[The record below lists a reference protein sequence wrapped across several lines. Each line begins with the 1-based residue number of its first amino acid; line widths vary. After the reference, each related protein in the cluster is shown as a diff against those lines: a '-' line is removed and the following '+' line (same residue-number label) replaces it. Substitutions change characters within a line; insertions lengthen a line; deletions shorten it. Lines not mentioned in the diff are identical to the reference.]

1 MGEAV
6 GSCGGLLRRRRS
18 LKVLSTTLGRFRG
31 RARAR
36 ARFRGGDRGVGQP
49 VAVADRPGGV
59 GREGPRSGEG
69 GGRRRGCGGGCAV
82 GGAWGGSSTAAGV
95 GSTMEWAGRRAR
107 GGELDGSARGGRST
121 TAARGDRMEKWPQ
134 PASGLD
140 ISRPVCRVS
149 ARYDTRQHFLKKNP
163 ISLPSVGRWRTR

>member
-49 VAVADRPGGV
+49 VAMVDRRGGVEVDGGGERGGEGGGRGV
-59 GREGPRSGEG
+59 GREGGGGGVAVEGVRSAARGEGARRRRAWGARWSGQG
-69 GGRRRGCGGGCAV
+69 GGRV
-82 GGAWGGSSTAAGV
+82 GGA
-95 GSTMEWAGRRAR
+95 RRR
-107 GGELDGSARGGRST
+107 RV
-121 TAARGDRMEKWPQ
+121 RGDRMEKWPEL
-134 PASGLD
+134 ASGLD
-140 ISRPVCRVS
+140 ILRPVCRVS
-149 ARYDTRQHFLKKNP
+149 ARYDTRQRF
-163 ISLPSVGRWRTR
+163 